1 MHVNGIELRRLWFDQ
16 FDLYS
21 EYHRTSTYD
30 DLTFY
35 SSFPLL
41 MRGIH
46 GYRVISGYLF
56 LFRILMK
63 NSQPERVDSVSV
75 PRNLKGELL
84 DTDSIH
90 GVLARLNGN
99 RSGRIVYVNESV
111 HSKIEGKVPCLR
123 NRTPGRQYVY
133 DNDALSRLEGGDFKN
148 LRKNVNKFARSDLEI
163 VPYERSL
170 RNALDDLYVKW
181 CKTGGTK
188 YDVIWDTYLYKNLMD
203 NFGTIR
209 HLLFVVVN
217 SASSEPVGFFDAV
230 PINQSISVG
239 VFRKILPQYNGAAEY
254 CQVFLARRLSEIGCK
269 YLNDGDDA
277 DRPGLRDLKSKFHP
291 IHTFDTFAYKLTG

>member
-1 MHVNGIELRRLWFDQ
+1 
-16 FDLYS
+16 
-21 EYHRTSTYD
+21 HRTSTYD

-90 GVLARLNGN
+90 SVLVRLNGN
-99 RSGRIVYVNESV
+99 RSGRIVYVNEGV
-111 HSKIEGKVPCLR
+111 HSRIEGKVPCLR

-133 DNDALSRLEGGDFKN
+133 DNDALSRLEGGD
-148 LRKNVNKFARSDLEI
+148 
-163 VPYERSL
+163 
-170 RNALDDLYVKW
+170 
-181 CKTGGTK
+181 
-188 YDVIWDTYLYKNLMD
+188 
-203 NFGTIR
+203 
-209 HLLFVVVN
+209 
-217 SASSEPVGFFDAV
+217 FDAV

-291 IHTFDTFAYKLTG
+291 IHTFDTFAYKLAG